1 MTAAADVL
9 IGVVPVV
16 LAAAFLLLIV
26 QSMGDRAT
34 GLVDKMKQAVGGA
47 VMLLVTL
54 LVVFAFLGGGGG
66 DDPGPDPPEP
76 AEEYDVSFHVASD
89 SQGYGTVSISGLSDV
104 PEGTSVTVGQT
115 IIVGTA
121 GQCAATPAA
130 DTSEYVYA
138 FSHWTGADDSGTPAP
153 TSITAD
159 THYYA
164 HFTRSDVPPDPVYYD
179 VYFHVATDSQGYGTV
194 SAASLS
200 DVLEGTGVTVAQTIA
215 VGGAGQCTATPSV
228 DTAQYRYAFTGWTGA
243 DDASTPAPTTI
254 SADTHYYAHFARETR
269 EYTVSFHVATD
280 SQGYGT
286 VSPASIAS
294 VPYGTAVTV
303 AQTLIVGSAGQCTA
317 TPAADTSEYVYAFSG
332 WTGADDSSTA
342 APAVISGDTA
352 YYAHFT
358 RTAIPQPMD
367 PSLFTFTVAN
377 SKATVTGWA
386 GTPPADGYDL
396 WFPTTD
402 GQGHPLTAIG
412 DLATSSISSPWA
424 GAGTLKADT
433 VTTVGKYTF
442 HHTSSLTAIDLPAA
456 TTIGNYAFNMSS
468 VSSVSLPAATTL
480 MNGAFSGCG
489 RLTAID
495 LPAATS
501 IDINVFSSCSRLAVV
516 NLPAATS
523 IGNSA
528 FVNSAAITSVTF
540 GPLAT
545 VGSTAFPSWTFYN
558 TNGTTVLDKTVAANL
573 ANSTFEGTAS
583 ALVKVA
589 PGAKSLSEDMGR
601 RVLELTAENQ
611 AKAAMLAEIDPALA
625 GMDASDVARMTVD
638 EIRSLTPE
646 DVESMKAEI
655 ERRRAADEGEPPG
668 GE

>member
-164 HFTRSDVPPDPVYYD
+164 HFTRADMPPDPVYYD

-194 SAASLS
+194 STASLS

-215 VGGAGQCTATPSV
+215 VGAAGQCTATPSA

-286 VSPASIAS
+286 VSTASISS

-303 AQTLIVGSAGQCTA
+303 AQTLAVGSVGQCTA
-317 TPAADTSEYVYAFSG
+317 TPAADTSEYVYAFDG
-332 WTGADDSSTA
+332 WTGADDSSTP
-342 APAVISGDTA
+342 APTAITGDAA

-358 RTAIPQPMD
+358 RTAAGPQPMD
-367 PSLFTFTVAN
+367 PSLFTFTVSN
-377 SKATVTGWA
+377 DKATVTGWA
-386 GTPPADGYDL
+386 GTTPAEGYDL
-396 WFPTTD
+396 YFPDTD
-402 GQGHPLTAIG
+402 GNGHTVTTIKGSTTAYY
-412 DLATSSISSPWA
+412 TSPFG
-424 GAGTLKADT
+424 GAKSVRADT
-433 VTTVGKYTF
+433 VTTVEIK
-442 HHTSSLTAIDLPAA
+442 
-456 TTIGNYAFNMSS
+456 AFRYSAHIES
-468 VSSVSLPAATTL
+468 V
-480 MNGAFSGCG
+480 N
-489 RLTAID
+489 

-501 IDINVFSSCSRLAVV
+501 IGESAFYHCDAMTSV

-523 IGNSA
+523 IGNTA
-528 FVNSAAITSVTF
+528 FGQCTAITSVTF
-540 GPLAT
+540 GPLSA
-545 VGSTAFPSWTFYN
+545 VDSNAFPSWTFYD
-558 TNGTTVLDKTVAANL
+558 TDGTTVLSKTAANL
-573 ANSTFEGTAS
+573 KNSTFVGTAS
-583 ALVKVA
+583 ALIKVA